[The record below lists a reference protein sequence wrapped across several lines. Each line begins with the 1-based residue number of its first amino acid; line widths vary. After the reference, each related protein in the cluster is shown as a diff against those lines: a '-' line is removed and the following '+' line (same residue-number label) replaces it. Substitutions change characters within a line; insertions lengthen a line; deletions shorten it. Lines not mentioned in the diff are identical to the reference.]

1 MKATLKFSMSFFTA
15 LPDSDFIKSQI
26 QEKVGKKKKNK
37 KRSQLLKNK
46 VFGKK
51 TTMKTIFADIS
62 KTKT

>member
-26 QEKVGKKKKNK
+26 QEKVGKEKNK

>member
-15 LPDSDFIKSQI
+15 LPDSDSIKSQI
-26 QEKVGKKKKNK
+26 QEKVGKEKNK

>member
-1 MKATLKFSMSFFTA
+1 MSFFTA

-26 QEKVGKKKKNK
+26 QEKVGKEKNK